1 MAHHVTEHRYNP
13 AMSDRATENFQK
25 HCPGCF
31 RRKDNHSV
39 CPHCGYDEASPR
51 SPLFLPH
58 GAVLA
63 GQYRVGKVLG
73 RPGGFGIT
81 YLGWDI
87 YLQQKVAIKEYLPPD
102 IAARIPESQDITV
115 HTQDDRK
122 GFESGKEQFLR
133 EARIVARLDHPNVV
147 RVRGFFN
154 ANDTAY
160 MVMDYY
166 DGMSLDAYFGQVKP
180 VLEPVIASSLM
191 QMVLDGLD
199 YVHRHGVVHR
209 DMKPHNI
216 YIAAIGKPIILDFGA
231 ARQAVTGSNKSISVV
246 LTEGYAP
253 LEQYQRHG
261 TQGPW
266 TDVYGVAATLYRMI
280 VGRAPPVV
288 LDRIHRDQLEVEDY
302 AGIPEALKPV
312 LRKALCIKAEERYQT
327 AGAFKL
333 ALAIALG
340 PASANAPMPA
350 VSPSVREMSL
360 APPSVQPLPSE
371 LLRDTTSRVALDR
384 VITRPPPMLPV
395 APQPQPVTRSLSE
408 VLAAVPPAPSAP
420 PAPAVVVQP
429 PSPPPAPPVT
439 AESSYRTS
447 TATAPKPPRRW
458 AMPAA
463 LVVSLSLLGFYLLRD
478 ESPRP
483 AAPVVSANAPKPAP
497 AAASQPEKA
506 GAPDARFN
514 LDRLP
519 PLPPQALPE
528 LADVPAGVRGD
539 VDYPAMKMSRTEIT
553 VGQFRTFAE
562 RARYSNPDWV
572 SRGCEGA
579 ETATASW
586 DAPGYSQTESHPVV
600 CVDWADAQRYAA
612 WLSQETG
619 RKFRLPT
626 DREWEYAAAAGSNTA
641 YWWGNNPTEANAVC
655 ADCGRQNPSRPW
667 IVATLGQNAWG
678 LYGTASNVREWTCSA
693 LANGNCAATETGGV
707 RVTRGGSWR
716 DPAAAL
722 RTDFRDTLDKQ
733 QRNVWTGFRVV
744 EELR

>member
-1 MAHHVTEHRYNP
+1 
-13 AMSDRATENFQK
+13 MSERASAAFQK

-31 RRKDNHSV
+31 RAKDGHAV
-39 CPHCGYDEASPR
+39 CPHCGYDEAAPR

-102 IAARIPESQDITV
+102 IAARIPDSQGITV

-122 GFESGKEQFLR
+122 TFETGKEQFLR

-160 MVMDYY
+160 LVMDYY
-166 DGMSLDAYFGQVKP
+166 EGMSLDVFFGQVKP
-180 VLEPVIASSLM
+180 VLEPVVASSLM

-209 DMKPHNI
+209 DLKPHNI

-231 ARQAVTGSNKSISVV
+231 ARQAAAASPKSISVV

-253 LEQYQRHG
+253 IEQYQRNG

-280 VGRAPPVV
+280 IGKAPPVV
-288 LDRIHRDQLEVEDY
+288 LDRIHRDQMEIEDF

-312 LRKALCIKAEERYQT
+312 LRKALAVKAEDRYQT
-327 AGAFKL
+327 AAAFKL
-333 ALAIALG
+333 ALAIAVG
-340 PASANAPMPA
+340 PASSHPPLPV
-350 VSPSVREMSL
+350 VSSSVRDMSQ
-360 APPSVQPLPSE
+360 AQPTVEALPHE
-371 LLRDTTSRVALDR
+371 LLRDTTRRHGDVPGSIEHTV
-384 VITRPPPMLPV
+384 TRPQTPLSQLPPLQAAPTLAFEPAAPQRPLAEARLPSTLPATALPAAAPAPV
-395 APQPQPVTRSLSE
+395 ADPTRF
-408 VLAAVPPAPSAP
+408 
-420 PAPAVVVQP
+420 VV
-429 PSPPPAPPVT
+429 SPP
-439 AESSYRTS
+439 AESSSSRWLLPALLVLMLALLVYYLLPDTPREPAKT
-447 TATAPKPPRRW
+447 TATASTT
-458 AMPAA
+458 AA
-463 LVVSLSLLGFYLLRD
+463 AAAS
-478 ESPRP
+478 SPRP
-483 AAPVVSANAPKPAP
+483 GALPA
-497 AAASQPEKA
+497 
-506 GAPDARFN
+506 D
-514 LDRLP
+514 
-519 PLPPQALPE
+519 ALPE
-528 LADVPAGVRGD
+528 LVPVPAGVRND
-539 VDYPAMKMSRTEIT
+539 VDYRRMAIGRSEVT
-553 VGQFRTFAE
+553 VGQFRRFIE
-562 RARYSNPDWV
+562 RAGQQGATSAT
-572 SRGCEGA
+572 CEGGG
-579 ETATASW
+579 SGW
-586 DAPGYSQTESHPVV
+586 DDPGYAQTDSHPVV
-600 CVDWADAQRYAA
+600 CVDWDDARRYAE

-626 DREWEYAAAAGSNTA
+626 DREWEYAAAAGSNSR
-641 YWWGNNPTEANAVC
+641 YWWGNAINESNAAC
-655 ADCGRQNPSRPW
+655 ADCSRQAPSKPW
-667 IVATLGQNAWG
+667 IVASLGSNAWG
-678 LYGTASNVREWTCSA
+678 LFGTASNVREWSCSA
-693 LANGNCAATETGGV
+693 LPEGNCAAASESGE

-722 RTDFRDTLDKQ
+722 QTDFRATLAKNR
-733 QRNVWTGFRVV
+733 RNTWTGFRIV

>member
-1 MAHHVTEHRYNP
+1 
-13 AMSDRATENFQK
+13 MSDRTPENFQK

-122 GFESGKEQFLR
+122 SFETGKEQFLR

-180 VLEPVIASSLM
+180 VIEPVIASSLM
-191 QMVLDGLD
+191 QLVLDGLD

-216 YIAAIGKPIILDFGA
+216 YIAAVGKPIILDFGA
-231 ARQAVTGSNKSISVV
+231 ARQAITGSNKSVSVV

-280 VGRAPPVV
+280 TGQAPPVAI
-288 LDRIHRDQLEVEDY
+288 DRIHRDQLEVDNF
-302 AGIPEALKPV
+302 AGLPDALKPV
-312 LRKALCIKAEERYQT
+312 MRKALTIKAEERYQT

-350 VSPSVREMSL
+350 VSTNVRDMSL
-360 APPSVQPLPSE
+360 APPSPHPLPSE
-371 LLRDTTSRVALDR
+371 LLRDTTSRSSKLPAALEQA
-384 VITRPPPMLPV
+384 ITRPGPFDI
-395 APQPQPVTRSLSE
+395 
-408 VLAAVPPAPSAP
+408 
-420 PAPAVVVQP
+420 P
-429 PSPPPAPPVT
+429 PSPAAPQAAELSAAALPTPVT
-439 AESSYRTS
+439 AMIAASAAAASPASPPPPASYRT
-447 TATAPKPPRRW
+447 TTPTAPTGPKAPRRW

-463 LVVSLSLLGFYLLRD
+463 ALASAAVIGFYLLNSK
-478 ESPRP
+478 SPPP
-483 AAPVVSANAPKPAP
+483 AATAPASPVATPAP
-497 AAASQPEKA
+497 ASSAATDRTSE
-506 GAPDARFN
+506 RFD
-514 LDRLP
+514 LDGLP
-519 PLPPQALPE
+519 PLPATALPE
-528 LADVPAGVRGD
+528 LAEVPAGVRD
-539 VDYPAMKMSRTEIT
+539 EVDYPALRMSRSEIT
-553 VGQFRTFAE
+553 VSQFRAFAE
-562 RARYSNPDWV
+562 RARYSNPAWD
-572 SRGCEGA
+572 SSSCEGA
-579 ETATASW
+579 DASARW
-586 DAPGYSQTESHPVV
+586 DNPGYAQTESHPVV
-600 CVDWADAQRYAA
+600 CVNWDDARRYAQ

-619 RKFRLPT
+619 RKFRLPS
-626 DREWEYAAAAGSNTA
+626 DREWEYAAAAGSTTP
-641 YWWGNNPTEANAVC
+641 YWWGNALTESNAVC
-655 ADCGRQNPSRPW
+655 ADCGRINPTRAW

-678 LYGTASNVREWTCSA
+678 LYGSASNVREWTCSA
-693 LANGNCAATETGGV
+693 LAQGNCAAAELGGE
-707 RVTRGGSWR
+707 RVTRGGSWH
-716 DPAAAL
+716 DPATAL
-722 RTDFRDTLDKQ
+722 QTSFRDLLDKQ
-733 QRNVWTGFRVV
+733 RRNTWTGFRVM
-744 EELR
+744 EEL